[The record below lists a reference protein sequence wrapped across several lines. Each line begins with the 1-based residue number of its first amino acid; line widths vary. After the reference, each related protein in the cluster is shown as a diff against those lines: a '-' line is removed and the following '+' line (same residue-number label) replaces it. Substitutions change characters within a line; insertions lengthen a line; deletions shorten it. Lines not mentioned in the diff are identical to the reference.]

1 MDQPSNSISAGAVKV
16 EFREGKW
23 VVCVLDNDHVFEREF
38 HLEAHA
44 ADFADDQRI
53 RLGIYVP

>member
-1 MDQPSNSISAGAVKV
+1 MDQPNNSRSAKAVKV
-16 EFREGKW
+16 
-23 VVCVLDNDHVFEREF
+23 LDDDRGFEREF